1 MVDKANCVQLGLAC
15 ADVCQALGRG
25 IDGKQADQPSQSSL
39 RTIEQFTTWVGL
51 ISHALDDSLID
62 LPIAGLWQRSRNGS
76 SSGANGTRFLA
87 VSTQSTMKRQLLTG
101 GWIWTRFAVFLM
113 YVASLCPAVAK
124 FPLPDWP
131 HNEYRCRCLQR
142 SS

>member
-76 SSGANGTRFLA
+76 
-87 VSTQSTMKRQLLTG
+87 
-101 GWIWTRFAVFLM
+101 
-113 YVASLCPAVAK
+113 
-124 FPLPDWP
+124 
-131 HNEYRCRCLQR
+131 
-142 SS
+142 